1 MFNKRALQNYRGLFL
16 AILLCHNLWQPI
28 STAYVIEAGTK
39 QSIVFQKGK
48 RNVECNDSE
57 AFDAQSDFRRCS
69 DRPIKSVYDE
79 LTIIF
84 DNKEK
89 ESNSMVEMN
98 GNEYWTRVI
107 KPEEMKK
114 LICDSL
120 KDLNQNCTGILNK
133 CFSANEVKE
142 KFDATLSSFARHFEQ
157 MFENLDLFG
166 CPELPNDFVS
176 KPCKN
181 LEDKCKEI
189 GQAWDDFEDCKHYDE
204 FLQCATENHYYI
216 DYE

>member
-1 MFNKRALQNYRGLFL
+1 MVGMNRNK
-16 AILLCHNLWQPI
+16 
-28 STAYVIEAGTK
+28 
-39 QSIVFQKGK
+39 
-48 RNVECNDSE
+48 
-57 AFDAQSDFRRCS
+57 
-69 DRPIKSVYDE
+69 
-79 LTIIF
+79 
-84 DNKEK
+84 
-89 ESNSMVEMN
+89 
-98 GNEYWTRVI
+98 YWTKVI

-133 CFSANEVKE
+133 CFSDNEVKE
-142 KFDATLSSFARHFEQ
+142 KFDATLSSFARHFEV

-181 LEDKCKEI
+181 LEDKLRKCSKN
-189 GQAWDDFEDCKHYDE
+189 GQGWGDFEDCENYDE